1 MSDSNAIVIQN
12 SVPVHTNIV
21 LGNQNF
27 QFIYASQLYNT
38 FFIVCARFLLDSNE
52 EILQSIEIKLLNY
65 KGLLNLG
72 LLQSTKDN
80 LKRDTKIIGGLNLT
94 LDIQAMSGVHG
105 HHNSII
111 IDNLNYPVD
120 SLTDFMVTRK
130 IHQFAPTTNIANHL
144 NDMVFDEE
152 FFQRDGT
159 VIHQKDNHLD
169 DIPVKENG
177 KIVVLTHGKCKDTR
191 AKFIV
196 IPKQSS

>member
-105 HHNSII
+105 HHNS
-111 IDNLNYPVD
+111 NY
-120 SLTDFMVTRK
+120 L
-130 IHQFAPTTNIANHL
+130 
-144 NDMVFDEE
+144 
-152 FFQRDGT
+152 
-159 VIHQKDNHLD
+159 
-169 DIPVKENG
+169 
-177 KIVVLTHGKCKDTR
+177 
-191 AKFIV
+191 
-196 IPKQSS
+196 